1 MMHYDIVII
10 GAGCSGL
17 SLAYEIVKQQKLD
30 QKIIIVDSKKEFAK
44 DRTWS
49 FWKILEHNFEDC
61 LEKQWSKI
69 SVQLNQKTKTFDQF
83 QYPYLQVMLFLTSKN
98 NHKGLQKTY
107 LI

>member
-30 QKIIIVDSKKEFAK
+30 QKIIIIDSKKEFVK

-69 SVQLNQKTKTFDQF
+69 SVQLNQNTKTLDQF
-83 QYPYLQVMLFLTSKN
+83 QYPYQTINSLKF
-98 NHKGLQKTY
+98 Y
-107 LI
+107 E